1 MKRILWCGIILL
13 TVILDQVSK
22 YLTVLYLKP
31 IGDLPLI
38 EGWLHLTYVENRGAA
53 FGMLQNHRIFF
64 LVFSTVGIALLLA
77 LLLVKGRELSAFGSV
92 AVCLIIGGGIGNQID
107 RLVQGYVVDM
117 IYVKIIDFAVFN
129 HVVGNDIVSV
139 LGDFQGVAVLSQ
151 NFGGDLQDFSVGG
164 GGGGDGDGLVV
175 GSVAAAG
182 GQGQGQNQGQSDSDD
197 LFHNLFSFD
206 LNHDAERTSNY
217 DGDCHASV
225 ITGSQ

>member
-31 IGDLPLI
+31 IADLPLI

-129 HVVGNDIVSV
+129 LAESFVCVG
-139 LGDFQGVAVLSQ
+139 
-151 NFGGDLQDFSVGG
+151 VGIALICALTVDSHLLEEIEAKKKPRQAETPLPEAPETAEE
-164 GGGGDGDGLVV
+164 DGTPK
-175 GSVAAAG
+175 SEAG
-182 GQGQGQNQGQSDSDD
+182 EEP
-197 LFHNLFSFD
+197 
-206 LNHDAERTSNY
+206 HDRSE
-217 DGDCHASV
+217 
-225 ITGSQ
+225 

>member
-31 IGDLPLI
+31 IADLPLI

-129 HVVGNDIVSV
+129 LADSFVCVG
-139 LGDFQGVAVLSQ
+139 
-151 NFGGDLQDFSVGG
+151 VGIALICALTV
-164 GGGGDGDGLVV
+164 DSHLLEEIEAKKKPRQTETPLPEAPETAEEDETPKPE
-175 GSVAAAG
+175 AG
-182 GQGQGQNQGQSDSDD
+182 EEP
-197 LFHNLFSFD
+197 
-206 LNHDAERTSNY
+206 HDRSE
-217 DGDCHASV
+217 
-225 ITGSQ
+225 